1 MSTPTAILLAGA
13 MLALALFF
21 GLRGLNPGIAV
32 PPAAPPEPPALASA
46 PPSPPPVDLAVA
58 RQHAANALAYHR
70 GALRQS
76 CYLPAVAGEASPPTI
91 SFTFNFTFDPE
102 GAQIARG
109 VVETRGEAR
118 QAITQCVL
126 AQLPALRIPRPGQVV
141 TADLPLSFP

>member
-1 MSTPTAILLAGA
+1 
-13 MLALALFF
+13 MLALAVFF
-21 GLRGLNPGIAV
+21 GLRGLNPAA
-32 PPAAPPEPPALASA
+32 PAAPPTAPPGPPALASA

-76 CYLPAVAGEASPPTI
+76 CYLPAVAGEAPPPTI

-102 GAQIARG
+102 GLQIARG

-126 AQLPALRIPRPGQVV
+126 AQLPPLRIPRPGQVV